1 MKDVAIPRTTL
12 AAAASFLVLTSAT
25 TLALTACSD
34 SVEIAIDDSTPDSG
48 GGGSVIPVT
57 DASPEID
64 AGESPDAPD
73 DASVDPDAGDA
84 GTRICSDDNFC
95 HTEVPKGQNLAGVWG
110 DGTGI
115 VWAVS
120 RKGDLLRWDGS
131 AWSVHTQLTNVTGT
145 TFTIWGSGPTDIWVL
160 TPGGLFHGTGP
171 SSATLVFAPVVLPG
185 DATIPIKSIGGT
197 GPNDVWAVGGVTNS
211 SKYPW
216 DWRGRILHYDG
227 DPAEGGSGWIVD
239 ESFASQPMA
248 FSVVVASPVSGVWLA
263 AQEYR
268 NGTSPSLA
276 ARLYRRASGVEGWT
290 DVGLPLDLEDKQ
302 VGWNVPGDLTA
313 IAMSS
318 ASAVWVRGATANYKA
333 GFWRGASTNG
343 GNDFSWSFKRT
354 NSWDRPIVALW
365 GTAPNDTW
373 GVGPS
378 GLVTHWN
385 GTKWQQA
392 AIRVTDIPVAKS
404 FNAIWGK
411 STDDFWV
418 VGDEVALHRTP
429 AGKP

>member
-1 MKDVAIPRTTL
+1 
-12 AAAASFLVLTSAT
+12 
-25 TLALTACSD
+25 
-34 SVEIAIDDSTPDSG
+34 
-48 GGGSVIPVT
+48 
-57 DASPEID
+57 
-64 AGESPDAPD
+64 
-73 DASVDPDAGDA
+73 
-84 GTRICSDDNFC
+84 
-95 HTEVPKGQNLAGVWG
+95 
-110 DGTGI
+110 
-115 VWAVS
+115 
-120 RKGDLLRWDGS
+120 
-131 AWSVHTQLTNVTGT
+131 
-145 TFTIWGSGPTDIWVL
+145 
-160 TPGGLFHGTGP
+160 
-171 SSATLVFAPVVLPG
+171 
-185 DATIPIKSIGGT
+185 
-197 GPNDVWAVGGVTNS
+197 
-211 SKYPW
+211 
-216 DWRGRILHYDG
+216 
-227 DPAEGGSGWIVD
+227 
-239 ESFASQPMA
+239 
-248 FSVVVASPVSGVWLA
+248 
-263 AQEYR
+263 
-268 NGTSPSLA
+268 
-276 ARLYRRASGVEGWT
+276 
-290 DVGLPLDLEDKQ
+290 
-302 VGWNVPGDLTA
+302 
-313 IAMSS
+313 MSS